1 MEKRNFIIAISLGML
16 LSGDNHIPWG
26 FSHSAAPPFPSLPQ
40 SLSCPWGMIFLMIIL
55 IVPSWLV
62 IIIKIKYFIHNFPGC
77 SAYDL
82 TPHPPP
88 TPTFLYLHYLINCL
102 GKKERKKKKNS
113 VSGVP
118 FSDRKCKRLLWLYW
132 SGWESSIANKQS
144 SPEKYA
150 LKIHTFIDIL

>member
-1 MEKRNFIIAISLGML
+1 ML

-26 FSHSAAPPFPSLPQ
+26 FSHSAAPLFPSLPQ

-55 IVPSWLV
+55 IMPSWLV
-62 IIIKIKYFIHNFPGC
+62 IIIKIKYFIHNFLGY

-82 TPHPPP
+82 TPHSPS
-88 TPTFLYLHYLINCL
+88 TPTFHYLHYLINCL
-102 GKKERKKKKNS
+102 GKKEKKNS
-113 VSGVP
+113 MSGVL
-118 FSDRKCKRLLWLYW
+118 FSVRKCKRLLWLYW
-132 SGWESSIANKQS
+132 SDWESSIANRHS